1 MDAWTKIAAARTR
14 LILDKPF
21 LGALALRLPLIEAE
35 ASWCRSTWSN
45 GKSLYYN
52 SRYIN
57 SLDVEQTQFAVS
69 REALHCAL
77 LHFYRRG
84 NRDQKLWVS
93 ACDLAVNPLLI
104 EDGLKAAPDTMYLP
118 EFNGM
123 TAEEI
128 YPLLQDNELQQA
140 PSRDEGNDDD
150 SGPQH
155 PQQQEAQNLSQNDME
170 MLAVQWRQRLA
181 SAAQQAQQA
190 GKLSAEQA
198 RLVDFFL
205 QPKLPWRSLLA
216 QHLSPTARNDYSY
229 TRPSSRRGDP
239 AVFPGLRSEEVDLVV
254 AVDTSG
260 SIRQSEIEQFF
271 SEVNAIKGQIR
282 ARIALLCC
290 DAEIGDGFPVFFE
303 AWDDFKFE
311 TLVKGGGGTDF
322 RPVFRWIDQQ
332 DMKPDTLIYFTD
344 ACGEF
349 PDCEPSYPTLWLVK
363 GKQKIP
369 FGARIQLND

>member
-1 MDAWTKIAAARTR
+1 MDASTKIAAARTR

-21 LGALALRLPLIEAE
+21 LGALALRLPLIEVE
-35 ASWCRSTWSN
+35 ASWCQSTWSN

-52 SRYIN
+52 RGYID
-57 SLDVEQTQFAVS
+57 SLDIQQTQFAVS

-84 NRDQKLWVS
+84 NREQKLWRN
-93 ACDLAVNPLLI
+93 ACDFAVNPLLI

-118 EFNGM
+118 EFNGL

-128 YPLLQDNELQQA
+128 YPLLQDNEFQQTSA
-140 PSRDEGNDDD
+140 RDEGDDDD
-150 SGPQH
+150 SGLQH

-170 MLAVQWRQRLA
+170 MLAAQWRQRLA

-190 GKLSAEQA
+190 GKLSAELA
-198 RLVDFFL
+198 RLIDFFL

-216 QHLSPTARNDYSY
+216 QHLSFTARNDYSY

-239 AVFPGLRSEEVDLVV
+239 AVFPGLHSEEIDLVI

-260 SIRQSEIEQFF
+260 SIREPEIGQFF
-271 SEVNAIKGQIR
+271 SEINAIKGQVR

-290 DAEIGDGFPVFFE
+290 DEDIDDKCPVFFE
-303 AWDDFKFE
+303 AWDEFNFE
-311 TLVKGGGGTDF
+311 ARVKGGGGTDF

-332 DMKPDTLIYFTD
+332 DMKPDTLVYFTD

-349 PDCEPSYPTLWLVK
+349 PEREPPYPTLWLVK
-363 GKQKIP
+363 GRQEVP
-369 FGARIQLND
+369 FGVRIPLND